1 MNSAAFDAINDLAG
15 HGVVADDLA
24 KWAAQYLLYAIVFV
38 VACMW
43 FVGRSRA
50 ERGANRRLVLEGVFS
65 ALIGL
70 VAVAL
75 IQHFYHHPRPFVERT
90 DVDLLF
96 PHSADPSFP
105 SEHVI
110 VAAALAGSFIWNRRW
125 LGSLLMLAAGALG
138 FARVLAGIHYP
149 ADIIAALALGVI
161 ISGLVTQMGAPL
173 DRVQRLAT
181 GFMPPPLR

>member
-1 MNSAAFDAINDLAG
+1 MNSAVFDAINDLAG
-15 HGVVADDLA
+15 HGVIPDDLA

-38 VACMW
+38 VAGMW

-70 VAVAL
+70 AVVAL
-75 IQHFYHHPRPFVERT
+75 IQHFYHHPRPFVERS
-90 DVDLLF
+90 DVYLLF

-125 LGSLLMLAAGALG
+125 LGSLLLLAAGALG

-149 ADIIAALALGVI
+149 ADIIAALALGII
-161 ISGLVTQMGAPL
+161 ISWVVAQMGAPL
-173 DRVQRLAT
+173 DRAQRLAT
-181 GFMPPPLR
+181 GLMPPPLR

>member
-1 MNSAAFDAINDLAG
+1 MNGAAFDAINDLAG
-15 HGVVADDLA
+15 HGVIADDLA

-43 FVGRSRA
+43 FVGRSAA
-50 ERGANRRLVLEGVFS
+50 ERGVNRRLVLEGALS
-65 ALIGL
+65 ALVGL
-70 VAVAL
+70 AAVAL
-75 IQHFYHHPRPFVERT
+75 IQHFYHHPRPFVERN
-90 DVDLLF
+90 DVYLLV
-96 PHSADPSFP
+96 PHGADPSFP

-125 LGSLLMLAAGALG
+125 LGGLLMLAAGALG

-161 ISGLVTQMGAPL
+161 ISWVVVQMGAPL
-173 DRVQRLAT
+173 DRAQRWAT
-181 GFMPPPLR
+181 SFMPPPLR